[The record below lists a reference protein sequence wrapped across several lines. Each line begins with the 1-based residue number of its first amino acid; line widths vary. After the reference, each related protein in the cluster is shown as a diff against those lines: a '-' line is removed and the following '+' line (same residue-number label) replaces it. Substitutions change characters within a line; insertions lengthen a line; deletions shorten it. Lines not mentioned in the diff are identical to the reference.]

1 MSQEMA
7 QRVAGMGAVRRGGAE
22 PGEGSD
28 EMQNAVHLGVE
39 VHGVLFVLV
48 AALWGGPAGAGDGLL
63 SRDLAIG
70 VPSAL

>member
-1 MSQEMA
+1 
-7 QRVAGMGAVRRGGAE
+7 
-22 PGEGSD
+22 
-28 EMQNAVHLGVE
+28 MQNAAHLEVE
-39 VHGVLFVLV
+39 VRGVLFVLV